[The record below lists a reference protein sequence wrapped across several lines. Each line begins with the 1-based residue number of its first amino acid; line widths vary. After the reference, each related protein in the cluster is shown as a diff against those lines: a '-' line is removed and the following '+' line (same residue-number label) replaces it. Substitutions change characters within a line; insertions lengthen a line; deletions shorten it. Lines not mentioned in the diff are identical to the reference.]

1 MDRECLFDGGG
12 YEMQD
17 ILDVALEQ
25 INDDKQDDRM
35 RPIAHECCTKTAED
49 DVYRNAD
56 GQEEACRDD
65 VHSRQCVDRRCTSDC
80 DTT

>member
-1 MDRECLFDGGG
+1 
-12 YEMQD
+12 MQD

-35 RPIAHECCTKTAED
+35 RPITHECCTKTAED

-56 GQEEACRDD
+56 GQEKLPVRARGLYIPAY
-65 VHSRQCVDRRCTSDC
+65 
-80 DTT
+80 